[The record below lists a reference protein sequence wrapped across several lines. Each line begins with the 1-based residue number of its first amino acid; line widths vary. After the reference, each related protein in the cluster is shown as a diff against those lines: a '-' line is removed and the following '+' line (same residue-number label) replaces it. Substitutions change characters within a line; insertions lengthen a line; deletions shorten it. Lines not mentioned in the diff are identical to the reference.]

1 MPSNRE
7 IFEGLIRNGSLAV
20 SDNGFFATAPPPL
33 PRVDPDRVAGMLLG
47 VAIGDSLGNSSEGVS
62 PRQRRA
68 RFGEIREYQYNRYL
82 NANVGTPTDDTQLTF
97 WAIEEMLRAGGFD
110 PEAVSTAFTREHIF
124 GIGSTMRA
132 FVTVAKRNGG
142 AWHTWGRKSAG
153 NGALMRIAPALLPHL
168 RRQSADLWVDAA
180 LLSAIT
186 HNDSASIASCVA
198 FTGML
203 WELLGMKEPPLRT
216 WWTTRFVELA
226 KEVESG
232 DSYRARHGH
241 YSGRTGFLW
250 QLVEEMIGEAKDLD
264 APDACEMWG
273 SGAYLLETVPS
284 VLAILERHADDPEEA
299 IVRAVNDTWD
309 NDTVAAIIGAAV
321 GALHGRSALP
331 EHWIDGLLGR
341 TRESDDGAVFR
352 LVDEA
357 LDAFVGEGS
366 S

>member
-1 MPSNRE
+1 MPTNRE

-110 PEAVSTAFTREHIF
+110 PEAVSTTFTREHIF

-168 RRQSADLWVDAA
+168 RLQSADLWIDAA

-203 WELLGMKEPPLRT
+203 WELLGMKEPPPRT